1 MRIPISIHHSELEEE
16 YCYYDDW
23 EKSVVCADYEARYEY
38 SVDEVELDYADLE
51 DIVNEYF
58 DDIIDIILKDKLLTK
73 LLLKRLHKNI
83 SSITDEKSSKR

>member
-23 EKSVVCADYEARYEY
+23 EKSVVCTNYEAKYEY

-51 DIVNEYF
+51 DIVDEYF

-83 SSITDEKSSKR
+83 SSITDEKS